1 MSAVTASLDRA
12 GTAARPAVPETTS
25 SAASPPPRIEGREA
39 RTVCW
44 STQPADVPVWD
55 VVLAGRSAEAAGPL
69 DHAIAVEAWEVI
81 RTALA
86 GLPDRQRV
94 VVVLRDVE
102 GSTSEEV
109 RALLGL
115 SVGNQRVLLHRGRAR
130 LRVLLGPGAV
140 DAVGA

>member
-1 MSAVTASLDRA
+1 M
-12 GTAARPAVPETTS
+12 
-25 SAASPPPRIEGREA
+25 
-39 RTVCW
+39 
-44 STQPADVPVWD
+44 
-55 VVLAGRSAEAAGPL
+55 
-69 DHAIAVEAWEVI
+69 I

-109 RALLGL
+109 RAMLGL
-115 SVGNQRVLLHRGRAR
+115 SAGNQRVLLHRGRAR
-130 LRVLLGPGAV
+130 LRMLLGADV

>member
-1 MSAVTASLDRA
+1 M
-12 GTAARPAVPETTS
+12 
-25 SAASPPPRIEGREA
+25 
-39 RTVCW
+39 
-44 STQPADVPVWD
+44 WD
-55 VVLAGRSAEAAGPL
+55 AVLAGRSPEAAGPL
-69 DHAIAVEAWEVI
+69 EHAIAVEAWEMI
-81 RTALA
+81 RTALL

-115 SVGNQRVLLHRGRAR
+115 SAGNQRVLLHRGRAR
-130 LRVLLGPGAV
+130 LRVLLGPDAV

>member
-1 MSAVTASLDRA
+1 MPAWCPRA
-12 GTAARPAVPETTS
+12 GACGAGQPGGFTRV
-25 SAASPPPRIEGREA
+25 SAAGSR
-39 RTVCW
+39 
-44 STQPADVPVWD
+44 
-55 VVLAGRSAEAAGPL
+55 LAGRSAEAAGPL

-130 LRVLLGPGAV
+130 LRVLLGPDAV